1 MGLETSTYVDGLN
14 TANPAATDGLAQADD
29 HIRLI
34 KTVLKNTFPNLTG
47 AVTATQAN
55 LNNTTAIPSTL
66 TDLGISDGS
75 NGMVLSTDG
84 SGNFS
89 FIALPAGTT
98 DTNYYVNGG
107 SFSGN
112 TLTLTRSGLGNISIS
127 GFPQAITNNNQ
138 LTNGAGYIT
147 SSSIPSNVSSFTNDA
162 GYITSATPPTTAG
175 AVGTYMLARWYGT
188 GKTFGTTVAG
198 STLRPAAGYGGTE
211 QSSTNTPW
219 NGDFWN
225 SSSGNQ
231 SGTWRHMG
239 YAGISNSSNTYRYG
253 LFVKISA

>member
-14 TANPAATDGLAQADD
+14 IANPAATDGLAQADD

-66 TDLGISDGS
+66 TDLGITDGS

-98 DTNYYVNGG
+98 DTNYYVTGG
-107 SFSGN
+107 SFSGT
-112 TLTLTRSGLGNISIS
+112 TLTLQRSGLSSISIS
-127 GFPQAITNNNQ
+127 GFPQAITDNSQ
-138 LTNGAGYIT
+138 IGNGAGYIT
-147 SSSIPSNVSSFTNDA
+147 SAPAPTTSQV
-162 GYITSATPPTTAG
+162 GSATAGMQAGDVGSYAFLKQVSG
-175 AVGTYMLARWYGT
+175 AVNQ
-188 GKTFGTTVAG
+188 TVAG
-198 STLRPAAGYGGTE
+198 TSMYYSNSTSNANTSGTNP
-211 QSSTNTPW
+211 T
-219 NGDFWN
+219 
-225 SSSGNQ
+225 
-231 SGTWRHMG
+231 GTWRRMG
-239 YAGISNSSNTYRYG
+239 HQGDSNPTVFLR
-253 LFVKISA
+253 IA

>member
-89 FIALPAGTT
+89 FTALPEGTT

-107 SFSGN
+107 SFSGT
-112 TLTLTRSGLGNISIS
+112 TLTLTRDGLSSISIS
-127 GFPQAITNNNQ
+127 GFPQSITDNSQ
-138 LTNGAGYIT
+138 IGNGAGYIT
-147 SSSIPSNVSSFTNDA
+147 SAPAPTTSQV
-162 GYITSATPPTTAG
+162 GSATAGLGADTVGSYALLKASGGTAG
-175 AVGTYMLARWYGT
+175 ATIT
-188 GKTFGTTVAG
+188 GSNNYFTNSEWTTG
-198 STLRPAAGYGGTE
+198 PAVSA
-211 QSSTNTPW
+211 
-219 NGDFWN
+219 
-225 SSSGNQ
+225 
-231 SGTWRHMG
+231 SGTWRRMG
-239 YAGISNSSNTYRYG
+239 YTGDAAPTVYLRIS
-253 LFVKISA
+253 

>member
-14 TANPAATDGLAQADD
+14 IANPAATDGLAQADD

-34 KTVLKNTFPNLTG
+34 KTVLKNTFPNLDG
-47 AVTATQAN
+47 AVTASVAN

-75 NGMVLSTDG
+75 SGMVLSTDG

-89 FIALPAGTT
+89 FTALPAGAT

-107 SFSGN
+107 SFSGT
-112 TLTLTRSGLGNISIS
+112 TLTLQRYGLSSLSIS

-147 SSSIPSNVSSFTNDA
+147 SAPAPTTSQV
-162 GYITSATPPTTAG
+162 GSATAGLGADTVGSYALLKASGGTAG
-175 AVGTYMLARWYGT
+175 ATVT
-188 GKTFGTTVAG
+188 GSSNYFTNSEWTTG
-198 STLRPAAGYGGTE
+198 PAV
-211 QSSTNTPW
+211 SS
-219 NGDFWN
+219 
-225 SSSGNQ
+225 
-231 SGTWRHMG
+231 SGTWRRMG
-239 YAGISNSSNTYRYG
+239 YTGDAAPTVYLRIS
-253 LFVKISA
+253 

>member
-66 TDLGISDGS
+66 TDLGITDGS

-98 DTNYYVNGG
+98 DTNNYVTGG
-107 SFSGN
+107 SFSGT
-112 TLTLTRSGLGNISIS
+112 TLTLQRSGLSSVSIS
-127 GFPQAITNNNQ
+127 GFPQVITNNNQ

-147 SSSIPSNVSSFTNDA
+147 SAPAPTTSQV
-162 GYITSATPPTTAG
+162 GSATAGMSAGDVGSYAFLKQVSG
-175 AVGTYMLARWYGT
+175 AVNQ
-188 GKTFGTTVAG
+188 TVAG
-198 STLRPAAGYGGTE
+198 TSMYYSNATSNANTSGTNP
-211 QSSTNTPW
+211 T
-219 NGDFWN
+219 
-225 SSSGNQ
+225 
-231 SGTWRHMG
+231 GTWRRMG
-239 YAGISNSSNTYRYG
+239 HQGDSNPTVFLR
-253 LFVKISA
+253 IA

>member
-14 TANPAATDGLAQADD
+14 TSNPAATDGLAQADD

-75 NGMVLSTDG
+75 SGMVLSTDG

-89 FIALPAGTT
+89 FTALPAGAT

-107 SFSGN
+107 SFSGT
-112 TLTLTRSGLGNISIS
+112 TLTLTRDGLSSLSIS

-147 SSSIPSNVSSFTNDA
+147 SAPAPTTSQV
-162 GYITSATPPTTAG
+162 GSATAGLGADTVGSYALLKASGGTAG
-175 AVGTYMLARWYGT
+175 ATVT
-188 GKTFGTTVAG
+188 GSSNYFTNSEWTTG
-198 STLRPAAGYGGTE
+198 PAV
-211 QSSTNTPW
+211 SS
-219 NGDFWN
+219 
-225 SSSGNQ
+225 
-231 SGTWRHMG
+231 SGTWRRMG
-239 YAGISNSSNTYRYG
+239 YTGDAAPTVYLRIS
-253 LFVKISA
+253 

>member
-66 TDLGISDGS
+66 TDLGITDGS

-98 DTNYYVNGG
+98 DTNNYVTGG
-107 SFSGN
+107 SFNGT
-112 TLTLTRSGLGNISIS
+112 TLTLTRDGLSSVSIS
-127 GFPQAITNNNQ
+127 GFPQVITNNNQ

-147 SSSIPSNVSSFTNDA
+147 SAPAPTTSQV
-162 GYITSATPPTTAG
+162 GSATAGMSAGDVGSYAFLKQVSG
-175 AVGTYMLARWYGT
+175 AVNQ
-188 GKTFGTTVAG
+188 TVAG
-198 STLRPAAGYGGTE
+198 TSMYYSNATSNANTSGTNP
-211 QSSTNTPW
+211 T
-219 NGDFWN
+219 
-225 SSSGNQ
+225 
-231 SGTWRHMG
+231 GTWRRMG
-239 YAGISNSSNTYRYG
+239 HQGDSNPTVFLR
-253 LFVKISA
+253 IA